1 MSRPS
6 MARPRHLDFSTGAG
20 AGAGRRAGVVFRDQV
35 LEPEGGGGGGG
46 EVVIVARDTRALSL
60 ALRRLHCCSRCWP
73 GGAGAGGGAGCSCS
87 REAATASTVSVISES
102 CSKCR
107 HSKVTLPSVIL
118 RLLPVMTHS
127 NHSSHQQ

>member
-20 AGAGRRAGVVFRDQV
+20 AGRRAGVVFRDQV
-35 LEPEGGGGGGG
+35 LEPEGGGGG

-73 GGAGAGGGAGCSCS
+73 GGGGGGAGAGCSCP

-107 HSKVTLPSVIL
+107 HSEVTVLSVIL
-118 RLLPVMTHS
+118 RLQPVMTHS
-127 NHSSHQQ
+127 NHSSQHQ

>member
-20 AGAGRRAGVVFRDQV
+20 AGRRAGVVFRDQV
-35 LEPEGGGGGGG
+35 LEPEGGGGG

-73 GGAGAGGGAGCSCS
+73 GGGGGGAGAGCSCP

-107 HSKVTLPSVIL
+107 HSKVTVPSVIL
-118 RLLPVMTHS
+118 RLLPVMTQS